1 MSNIS
6 ETEVVTLETT
16 CAQDAIDAPQAEPK
30 ACDEYTSIS
39 IHRQDEQDSIRS
51 IDKLFKAVKRHI
63 VKLVL
68 ISSTAICITLVGM
81 VLSYVSPDTRNT
93 EIIKEIT
100 KQTMNDLF
108 LPLETNAKQNSTIS
122 IR

>member
-16 CAQDAIDAPQAEPK
+16 GAEDAIDAPQAEPK
-30 ACDEYTSIS
+30 ARDEYTSIS
-39 IHRQDEQDSIRS
+39 IHRQDEQESIRS

-108 LPLETNAKQNSTIS
+108 LPLETNAKQNSTIL

>member
-16 CAQDAIDAPQAEPK
+16 GAEDAIDAPQAEPK
-30 ACDEYTSIS
+30 ARDEYTSIS
-39 IHRQDEQDSIRS
+39 IHRQDEQESIRS

>member
-16 CAQDAIDAPQAEPK
+16 GAEDAIDAPQTEPK
-30 ACDEYTSIS
+30 ARDEYTSIS
-39 IHRQDEQDSIRS
+39 IRRQDEQESIRS